1 MINRRHIRVKVMQS
15 AYALLQSK
23 SDNLVKEEKF
33 LYYSIDKMYDLYA
46 LLLRLLVEV
55 RNLENN
61 HIQISQKKFLAT
73 PEEKK
78 PNLKFINNEVIQL
91 LDESVSLNDY
101 VATHKLTN
109 WELDDE
115 YVREIWKLTKES
127 NAYASYMKSQIS
139 NFQEDKEFVVAI
151 FKNILAPSDKLA
163 EYFEDK
169 TISWVDDIPFVNTWV
184 LKTLNSL
191 SLKKPL
197 KLGKLF
203 KDDDDKDFVVDL
215 FRKVVLNHQEF
226 EKEIVD
232 KTPNWDTER
241 IAEIDML
248 LIKMAIAEFLKFPS
262 IPTSVTINEYI
273 EISKDY
279 STDRS
284 SFFIN
289 GVLDKILKD
298 FTASKRLNKIGR
310 GLI

>member
-55 RNLENN
+55 RNLENK

-151 FKNILAPSDKLA
+151 FKNILAPNDKLA